1 MFEKNS
7 HVLITGASRGVGRA
21 IARAFHKAGARV
33 SLVARTERDLKKLAD
48 ELGERCAWFAADL
61 RKPREID
68 ACLEHFRRQF
78 GPVDVLVNNA
88 GVGAYKPFAET
99 SEAEIIETLEI
110 GLTSVVLMTR
120 AVVKEMMER
129 KRGTIIHIAS
139 DLGRRPLAKMSV
151 YVAAKHG
158 VVGFSQS
165 LARELKEYGVKSMA
179 LTPGIID
186 SHFGG
191 RAEGQIAEPYALKPE
206 TIAQTV
212 LWMASQPA
220 HVILDEVSIHATGQ
234 DF

>member
-1 MFEKNS
+1 MAR
-7 HVLITGASRGVGRA
+7 GA
-21 IARAFHKAGARV
+21 HGARPEE
-33 SLVARTERDLKKLAD
+33 T
-48 ELGERCAWFAADL
+48 
-61 RKPREID
+61 
-68 ACLEHFRRQF
+68 RR
-78 GPVDVLVNNA
+78 
-88 GVGAYKPFAET
+88 
-99 SEAEIIETLEI
+99 AEIIETLEI

>member
-7 HVLITGASRGVGRA
+7 HVIITGASRGVGRA

-68 ACLEHFRRQF
+68 ACLQHFRKQF

-99 SEAEIIETLEI
+99 SEAELIETLEI

-120 AVVKEMMER
+120 AVSKGNDGAQAGTDYSHRLRSRTQTAR
-129 KRGTIIHIAS
+129 KDVRVCCGKTRRGGVLAIA
-139 DLGRRPLAKMSV
+139 GAGTKRIWCQIYGA
-151 YVAAKHG
+151 H
-158 VVGFSQS
+158 
-165 LARELKEYGVKSMA
+165 ARN
-179 LTPGIID
+179 
-186 SHFGG
+186 H
-191 RAEGQIAEPYALKPE
+191 
-206 TIAQTV
+206 
-212 LWMASQPA
+212 
-220 HVILDEVSIHATGQ
+220 
-234 DF
+234 